1 MASAD
6 HMTRSRDGQG
16 VERIRQALRA
26 AILERALPP
35 ATRLPEATLAEAFG
49 VSRTV
54 IRGALAQLAGEG
66 LVEVRANRSNTVA
79 KPDEAEAEEVFAT
92 RVSLEVLLLG
102 RVGGDLT
109 AEQVELL
116 RENVVLHRAA
126 IGKPEAIRLGGE
138 FHLLLASFNPPGVLR
153 RYVEELVLRS
163 SLALASRGPARA
175 EDAHS
180 SVDEHQKIVDALA
193 TGDIA
198 QAANVMDR
206 HLRSIGSRVSEPS
219 PDGSTTELSER
230 LRRYRPSC

>member
-6 HMTRSRDGQG
+6 NTTKSRDGQG
-16 VERIRQALRA
+16 VDRIRQALRA

-79 KPDEAEAEEVFAT
+79 MPGEAEAEEVFAT
-92 RVSLEVLLLG
+92 RASLEVLLLG
-102 RVGGDLT
+102 RIGHSLT
-109 AEQVELL
+109 VDQIGLL

-153 RYVEELVLRS
+153 RYVEELVFRS
-163 SLALASRGPARA
+163 SLVLASRGPARA

-180 SVDEHQKIVDALA
+180 SVNEHQRIVDALDA
-193 TGDIA
+193 GDVA
-198 QAANVMDR
+198 EAANVMDR
-206 HLRSIGSRVSEPS
+206 HLRSIGSRVSEPRS
-219 PDGSTTELSER
+219 DRSTTDLSER
-230 LRRYRPSC
+230 LMRYRPAY